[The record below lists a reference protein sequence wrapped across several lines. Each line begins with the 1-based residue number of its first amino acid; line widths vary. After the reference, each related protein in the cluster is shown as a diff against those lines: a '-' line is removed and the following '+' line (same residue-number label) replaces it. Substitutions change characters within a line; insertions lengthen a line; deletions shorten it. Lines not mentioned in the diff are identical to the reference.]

1 MALITTAILAANLPA
16 PSVAGADGLPIANV
30 NTTRTGIS
38 DRDGLV
44 SYFAVPAPGD
54 AARTQ
59 LLRVADEPDENGRA
73 LTMRTLEGTLA
84 VPGVAWDGTTS
95 GLTSLGGRLVLIEP
109 RESFPRR
116 STRLVMVDATSLR
129 TVAELDLKGD
139 YSFDAVSP
147 DGGLIYLVH
156 YVNPRDPSVY
166 EVRAWDVAAERM
178 LPEPIIDRRT
188 APEVMRGYPMTRA
201 TSPDGEW
208 EYTLYDGGGSKPF
221 VHALNTASK
230 TALCIDLPSLDGR
243 AVWNYGLEP
252 SPDGSAVGILNR
264 KGFEV
269 ASFTTSD
276 WVARESDPRVSSA
289 DGGGAGSEDGGESG
303 ESALTWIVAGGALF
317 TVLVASWLVRR
328 RRRDEEV
335 AAAALPDDPFAEPAE
350 APDRQRT
357 PGR

>member
-1 MALITTAILAANLPA
+1 MALITTAILGVSLTA
-16 PSVAGADGLPIANV
+16 PSVVGADGLPIANV

-44 SYFAVPAPGD
+44 NYFAVPAPGD
-54 AARTQ
+54 ADRTQ

-73 LTMRTLEGTLA
+73 LTTRTLEGTLA

-116 STRLVMVDATSLR
+116 STRLVMVDTTSLR
-129 TVAELDLKGD
+129 TVAELDLEGD

-147 DGGLIYLVH
+147 DGGLIYLIH
-156 YVNPRDPSVY
+156 YLDPRDPSLY

-264 KGFEV
+264 KGVEV

-276 WVARESDPRVSSA
+276 WVATESVPRVSS
-289 DGGGAGSEDGGESG
+289 DEEDAGSADDRDAGEG
-303 ESALTWIVAGGALF
+303 ALAWIVAGGALL
-317 TVLVASWLVRR
+317 VVVVASWLLRR
-328 RRRDEEV
+328 WRRQRARKE
-335 AAAALPDDPFAEPAE
+335 LPPDPFEEPKEPVERERASS
-350 APDRQRT
+350 A
-357 PGR
+357 